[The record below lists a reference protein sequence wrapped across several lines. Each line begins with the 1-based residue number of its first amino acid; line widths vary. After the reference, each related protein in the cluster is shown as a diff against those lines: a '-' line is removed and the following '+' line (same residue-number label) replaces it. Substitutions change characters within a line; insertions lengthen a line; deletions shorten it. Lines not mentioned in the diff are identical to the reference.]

1 MTRRTKARADHEK
14 GANGPPVLRGQGCCR
29 SVDAVLLMRRRRRA
43 REKSRQDACV
53 SPFERGRSGRGLPL
67 PYTLPAPPTDSNGV
81 SNHRTQF
88 MAIRGQVLCRW
99 LLGAVAQVLDG
110 HLLGL
115 ARSDQG
121 QLSIRGTPARWS
133 KALIDVAGIESATP
147 CLQRLLARKINK
159 LAMVSTNL
167 LM

>member
-1 MTRRTKARADHEK
+1 
-14 GANGPPVLRGQGCCR
+14 
-29 SVDAVLLMRRRRRA
+29 
-43 REKSRQDACV
+43 
-53 SPFERGRSGRGLPL
+53 
-67 PYTLPAPPTDSNGV
+67 
-81 SNHRTQF
+81 